1 MHARHSTFFHKK
13 EEDRKRKREGE
24 CLSLH
29 GINQFW
35 CIGQTFQAETVLI
48 PLRKG
53 ATALPSFYDDS
64 NTKNGRSAPSPP
76 PSSYL
81 PECVAAWSMTV
92 SEVIKVGAATLLV
105 FDALWFFRL
114 VATKVAT
121 YFKPKLKP
129 LEESRVYSICTTHDI
144 DFNFHMNNA
153 R

>member
-1 MHARHSTFFHKK
+1 MIQTPGLGVLPPDPST
-13 EEDRKRKREGE
+13 
-24 CLSLH
+24 
-29 GINQFW
+29 
-35 CIGQTFQAETVLI
+35 
-48 PLRKG
+48 
-53 ATALPSFYDDS
+53 
-64 NTKNGRSAPSPP
+64 
-76 PSSYL
+76 SYL
-81 PECVAAWSMTV
+81 PECVAASMTV

>member
-1 MHARHSTFFHKK
+1 M
-13 EEDRKRKREGE
+13 
-24 CLSLH
+24 
-29 GINQFW
+29 
-35 CIGQTFQAETVLI
+35 I
-48 PLRKG
+48 PLGKKTQVFIMIQTPG
-53 ATALPSFYDDS
+53 LGVLTLLL
-64 NTKNGRSAPSPP
+64 
-76 PSSYL
+76 SSYL
-81 PECVAAWSMTV
+81 PECVAASMTV